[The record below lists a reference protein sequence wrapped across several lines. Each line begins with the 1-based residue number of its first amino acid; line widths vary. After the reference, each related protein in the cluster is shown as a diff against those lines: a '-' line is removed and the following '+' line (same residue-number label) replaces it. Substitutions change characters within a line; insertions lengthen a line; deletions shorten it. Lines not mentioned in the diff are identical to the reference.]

1 MKNFFRIL
9 ALALAL
15 AMAFVCFA
23 EDAAEEPAEERVILM
38 TVGGIPVYQDE
49 AEQIAYLLYYYG
61 STEEYSVVDG
71 VNYILYYD
79 IAPTLLTAGKEAEL
93 LGEENIAALTE
104 THEAQYRAE
113 IEEYAS
119 YFMPEEATEEDK
131 AAAIAEAEEA
141 YLAQGVTEESYIA
154 DQIALDAFE
163 AFLAKLDGTVTD
175 EDVQAYYNQIA
186 AEDEMY
192 LGSDIQMYEYYKY
205 FYNYDIFYQPEGYR
219 GVLHILL
226 GADEE
231 LLTAYT
237 DAADE
242 EAKAEAAAAIIA
254 FNQETIDAIYDE
266 LDAGATFEEEILKY
280 NTDPGMTDPA
290 TVAEGYAVAAQ
301 SIYMVP
307 EFVAGAFADEMQA
320 PGDVSLP
327 VVSDYGVHILY
338 YLRDIPGGVIPMS
351 EETALYIKEMLSASK
366 QQKAIADALREYEI
380 VYYDAYETA
389 VGSGMTILDY

>member
-23 EDAAEEPAEERVILM
+23 EDAAEELAEERVVLM

-163 AFLAKLDGTVTD
+163 AFLATLDGTVTD

-219 GVLHILL
+219 SVLHILL

-254 FNQETIDAIYDE
+254 FNQETIDAIYAE

-280 NTDPGMTDPA
+280 NTDPGMDDPTNLAEEYAVHRESIMWDPA
-290 TVAEGYAVAAQ
+290 FVEATFSLDEVGQMSGPYVGEYG
-301 SIYMVP
+301 IYIV
-307 EFVAGAFADEMQA
+307 
-320 PGDVSLP
+320 
-327 VVSDYGVHILY
+327 Y
-338 YLRDIPGGVIPMS
+338 YLRDVPAGPTELGDDLR
-351 EETALYIKEMLSASK
+351 TQLK
-366 QQKAIADALREYEI
+366 DALLTEKKNTTLMVKLDQWESEADI
-380 VYYDAYETA
+380 VYTDAAAPYLA
-389 VGSGMTILDY
+389 GIPQ